1 MTRHE
6 RGVGA
11 VRFCPVKK
19 KGQVHLATSADDS
32 IIIIWKLEE
41 GRAPMQMIGEESCYK
56 LFHQTKKV
64 VSKNIIRDPYYKYK
78 IIVLFF
84 D

>member
-41 GRAPMQMIGEESCYK
+41 GRAPMQMIGEESC
-56 LFHQTKKV
+56 
-64 VSKNIIRDPYYKYK
+64 
-78 IIVLFF
+78 
-84 D
+84 

>member
-41 GRAPMQMIGEESCYK
+41 GRAPMQMIGEESCNK
-56 LFHQTKKV
+56 LFNQN
-64 VSKNIIRDPYYKYK
+64 KNYYSRNANDPRS
-78 IIVLFF
+78 
-84 D
+84 